1 MMFFLERALPSRRP
15 FGVNMRHSPGSTS
28 QEDALTEVLQA
39 GAHKLLTQAV
49 EAEVAS
55 FLEAYAALVDGAG
68 RRRLVRNGYLPE
80 RAIQTGIDRFQT
92 DPLRYQWPGG
102 ISTARSTST
111 SASADTT
118 YLSGPPGAIASKG

>member
-1 MMFFLERALPSRRP
+1 MLFLERALPSRRP

-55 FLEAYAALVDGAG
+55 FLEACAALVDGAG
-68 RRRLVRNGYLPE
+68 R
-80 RAIQTGIDRFQT
+80 
-92 DPLRYQWPGG
+92 
-102 ISTARSTST
+102 
-111 SASADTT
+111 
-118 YLSGPPGAIASKG
+118 PPGYAQWISAGTRHPDRDR